1 VAIAR
6 YLADKSALARWHHPP
21 VRTVLAPLVQHG
33 LIATCGITELV
44 VLFSARGRADCDQVA
59 ADRRHAY
66 EWLPTEDGDLR
77 RALSVQAEL
86 TARGQLGAVSWAD
99 AVSQADA
106 VSLADAVSRADAV
119 SQADAVSLADLIIAA
134 VAERHRV
141 CVLHYDADYERVAT
155 ITGQPTRWVVP
166 EGSVT

>member
-21 VRTVLAPLVQHG
+21 VRTVLAPLVEHG
-33 LIATCGITELV
+33 LIATCGLTELV
-44 VLFSARGRADCDQVA
+44 VLFTARGRADCDQVA

-77 RALSVQAEL
+77 RALGVQAEL
-86 TARGQLGAVSWAD
+86 AARDQLG
-99 AVSQADA
+99 
-106 VSLADAVSRADAV
+106 
-119 SQADAVSLADLIIAA
+119 AVSLADLIIAA
-134 VAERHRV
+134 VAERHGV

-155 ITGQPTRWVVP
+155 ITGQPTRWVVRK
-166 EGSVT
+166 GSVT

>member
-1 VAIAR
+1 VAVAR

-21 VRTVLAPLVQHG
+21 VRTVLAPLVEHG

-86 TARGQLGAVSWAD
+86 PARGQLG
-99 AVSQADA
+99 
-106 VSLADAVSRADAV
+106 
-119 SQADAVSLADLIIAA
+119 AVSLADLIIAA

>member
-21 VRTVLAPLVQHG
+21 VRTVLAPLVEHG

-44 VLFSARGRADCDQVA
+44 VLFSARVRADCDQVA

-77 RALSVQAEL
+77 RALSVQAEF
-86 TARGQLGAVSWAD
+86 TARGQLG
-99 AVSQADA
+99 
-106 VSLADAVSRADAV
+106 
-119 SQADAVSLADLIIAA
+119 AVSLADLIIAA

-155 ITGQPTRWVVP
+155 ITGQLTRWVVP

>member
-6 YLADKSALARWHHPP
+6 YLADSSALARWHHPP
-21 VRTVLAPLVQHG
+21 VRTVLAPLVEHG

-44 VLFSARGRADCDQVA
+44 VLFSARGQADCGQVA

-86 TARGQLGAVSWAD
+86 AARGQLGTRG
-99 AVSQADA
+99 Q
-106 VSLADAVSRADAV
+106 LAARGQLGTVP
-119 SQADAVSLADLIIAA
+119 LPDLIIAA

-141 CVLHYDADYERVAT
+141 CVLHYDGDYERVAQ
-155 ITGQPTRWVVP
+155 ITGQITRWVVP

>member
-21 VRTVLAPLVQHG
+21 VRTVLAPLVEHG

-59 ADRRHAY
+59 ADRRRAY

-77 RALSVQAEL
+77 RALSVQAKL
-86 TARGQLGAVSWAD
+86 AARGQLGAVP
-99 AVSQADA
+99 
-106 VSLADAVSRADAV
+106 
-119 SQADAVSLADLIIAA
+119 LADLIIAA

-166 EGSVT
+166 EGSLDDEQARITDRRDLTGGVT

>member
-1 VAIAR
+1 MAVAR

-21 VRTVLAPLVQHG
+21 VRTVLAPLVEHG
-33 LIATCGITELV
+33 LIATCGITELI
-44 VLFSARGRADCDQVA
+44 VLFTARGRADCGQVA

-86 TARGQLGAVSWAD
+86 TARDQPG
-99 AVSQADA
+99 
-106 VSLADAVSRADAV
+106 
-119 SQADAVSLADLIIAA
+119 AVSLADLIIAA
-134 VAERHRV
+134 VAERHGV
-141 CVLHYDADYERVAT
+141 CVLHYEADYERVAA
-155 ITGQPTRWVVP
+155 ITGQPTRWVVR

>member
-1 VAIAR
+1 MAIAR

-21 VRTVLAPLVQHG
+21 VRTVLAPLVEHG

-44 VLFSARGRADCDQVA
+44 VLFSARVRADCDQVA

-86 TARGQLGAVSWAD
+86 TARGQLGAVS
-99 AVSQADA
+99 
-106 VSLADAVSRADAV
+106 
-119 SQADAVSLADLIIAA
+119 LADLIIAA

-155 ITGQPTRWVVP
+155 ITGQLTRWVVP

>member
-6 YLADKSALARWHHPP
+6 YLADSSALARWHHPP
-21 VRTVLAPLVQHG
+21 VRTVLAPLVEHG

-44 VLFSARGRADCDQVA
+44 VLFSARGQADCGQVA
-59 ADRRHAY
+59 VDRRHAY

-86 TARGQLGAVSWAD
+86 SAGGQLGPVP
-99 AVSQADA
+99 
-106 VSLADAVSRADAV
+106 LP
-119 SQADAVSLADLIIAA
+119 DLIIAA

-141 CVLHYDADYERVAT
+141 CVLHYDEDYERVAQ
-155 ITGQPTRWVVP
+155 ITGQVTRWVVP

>member
-1 VAIAR
+1 VAVAR
-6 YLADKSALARWHHPP
+6 YLADKSALARWRHPP
-21 VRTVLAPLVQHG
+21 VRAVLAPLVRHG

-44 VLFSARGRADCDQVA
+44 VLFGARERADLDQVA

-86 TARGQLGAVSWAD
+86 CARGQLG
-99 AVSQADA
+99 
-106 VSLADAVSRADAV
+106 
-119 SQADAVSLADLIIAA
+119 AVSLADLIIAA
-134 VAERHRV
+134 IAERHRV
-141 CVLHYDADYERVAT
+141 CVLHYDADYDRVAT

-166 EGSVT
+166 EGSLRGLGGGVI

>member
-1 VAIAR
+1 MAIAR

-21 VRTVLAPLVQHG
+21 VRTVLAPLVEHG

-44 VLFSARGRADCDQVA
+44 VLFSARGQPDCDQVA
-59 ADRRHAY
+59 ADRRRAY

-86 TARGQLGAVSWAD
+86 TARGQPS
-99 AVSQADA
+99 
-106 VSLADAVSRADAV
+106 
-119 SQADAVSLADLIIAA
+119 AVSLADLIIAA

-141 CVLHYDADYERVAT
+141 CVLHYDPDYERVAA

-166 EGSVT
+166 DGSLPDEPARTPHDRRDLTGGAT

>member
-1 VAIAR
+1 VAVAR
-6 YLADKSALARWHHPP
+6 YLADFSALARWHHPP
-21 VRTVLAPLVQHG
+21 VRTVLAPLVEHG

-44 VLFSARGRADCDQVA
+44 VLFSARGRADCGQLA
-59 ADRRHAY
+59 ADRGHAY

-77 RALSVQAEL
+77 RALGVQAEL
-86 TARGQLGAVSWAD
+86 TAGGRPGAVP
-99 AVSQADA
+99 
-106 VSLADAVSRADAV
+106 LP
-119 SQADAVSLADLIIAA
+119 DLIIAA

-166 EGSVT
+166 AGSLT

>member
-6 YLADKSALARWHHPP
+6 YLADSSALARWHHPP
-21 VRTVLAPLVQHG
+21 VRTVLAPLVEHG

-44 VLFSARGRADCDQVA
+44 VLFSARSQADCGQVA
-59 ADRRHAY
+59 VDRRHAY
-66 EWLPTEDGDLR
+66 EWLPTEDGDLQ

-86 TARGQLGAVSWAD
+86 AARGQPGTVPLP
-99 AVSQADA
+99 
-106 VSLADAVSRADAV
+106 
-119 SQADAVSLADLIIAA
+119 DLIIAA

-141 CVLHYDADYERVAT
+141 CVLHYDEDYERVAQ
-155 ITGQPTRWVVP
+155 ITGQVTRWVVP

>member
-21 VRTVLAPLVQHG
+21 VRTVLAPLVEHG

-66 EWLPTEDGDLR
+66 EWLPIEDGDLR
-77 RALSVQAEL
+77 RALSVQAAL
-86 TARGQLGAVSWAD
+86 AAR
-99 AVSQADA
+99 SQPGT
-106 VSLADAVSRADAV
+106 VPLP
-119 SQADAVSLADLIIAA
+119 DLIIAA

>member
-6 YLADKSALARWHHPP
+6 YLADKSALGRWHHPP
-21 VRTVLAPLVQHG
+21 VRTVLAPLVEHG

-86 TARGQLGAVSWAD
+86 TARGQLGAVS
-99 AVSQADA
+99 
-106 VSLADAVSRADAV
+106 LAG
-119 SQADAVSLADLIIAA
+119 LIIAA
-134 VAERHRV
+134 VAERHRI
-141 CVLHYDADYERVAT
+141 CVLHYDVGYERVAT

-166 EGSVT
+166 EGSVV

>member
-6 YLADKSALARWHHPP
+6 YLADSSALARWHHPP
-21 VRTVLAPLVQHG
+21 VRTVLAPLVEHG

-44 VLFSARGRADCDQVA
+44 VLFSARGQADCGQVA

-86 TARGQLGAVSWAD
+86 SARGQLGTVP
-99 AVSQADA
+99 
-106 VSLADAVSRADAV
+106 LP
-119 SQADAVSLADLIIAA
+119 DLIIAA

-141 CVLHYDADYERVAT
+141 CVLHYDGDYERVAQ
-155 ITGQPTRWVVP
+155 ITGQVTRWVVP

>member
-21 VRTVLAPLVQHG
+21 VRTVLAPLVEHG
-33 LIATCGITELV
+33 LIATCGLTELV
-44 VLFSARGRADCDQVA
+44 VLFTARGRADCDQVA

-77 RALSVQAEL
+77 RALGVHAEL
-86 TARGQLGAVSWAD
+86 AARDQLG
-99 AVSQADA
+99 
-106 VSLADAVSRADAV
+106 
-119 SQADAVSLADLIIAA
+119 AVSLADLIIAA
-134 VAERHRV
+134 VAERHGV

-155 ITGQPTRWVVP
+155 ITGQPTRWVVRK
-166 EGSVT
+166 GSVT